1 MKNEATIGGITVAG
15 QPSAEELTSGRFKT
29 IVNIRLP
36 DEDGNITDAA
46 LAGTGIDA
54 VAAGWTIGTVT
65 HADIDR
71 IREAVEAADGDVL
84 VH

>member
-15 QPSAEELTSGRFKT
+15 QPSAEELTSGRFKKV
-29 IVNIRLP
+29 VNIRLP
-36 DEDGNITDAA
+36 GEDGNITDAA
-46 LAGTGIDA
+46 LAGTGVDA
-54 VAAGWTIGTVT
+54 VAVSWTIGTVT

-71 IREAVEAADGDVL
+71 IRAAVEAAEGDVL